1 MSLKP
6 DGYKN
11 RLIDKIISDNLEVFG
26 AVSIEGPKWCGKT
39 WTAKCHANSEAMLDE
54 ENDYNV
60 ALVDL
65 SLTLKGDYPKL
76 IDEWQLV
83 PKVWD
88 KVRREVDKSGEK
100 GKYILTGSTKL
111 SSKVQKKEVTH
122 SGTGRIVRLY
132 MHPMSLFESEV
143 SDGTASI
150 MDMYNGTQ
158 KNANSKKY
166 SIEELVTLILR
177 GGWPDNINTP
187 DEKCTLIPRGYLKSV
202 LEDID
207 DKEEGKRRD
216 KRKMS
221 MLLRALARNE
231 TTMAGDKKLLND
243 IEDFENDDERL
254 SSINTLLDYLD
265 ILERLHITE
274 NQNSYST
281 NYVSRERVGKNSK
294 RHFTDPSLACA
305 ALKLTKEKLLKDMY
319 TLGFMY
325 EALVERDLRV
335 YMEYLDGELFHFRDN
350 VTKLEVDS
358 ILEFADGEYAAI
370 EIKLGSH
377 QINEAKA
384 NLMKYYNLTT
394 KKPKF
399 MAIICGTVSAVVK
412 DPETGIYILPITAL
426 KP

>member
-166 SIEELVTLILR
+166 SVEELVTLILR